1 MKNKL
6 LRLLG
11 DRLVWFVAF
20 GLVLFAFDWL
30 AARRDAQI
38 IRIDLPLVEKL
49 VAQWEG
55 QTKRRPNA
63 RELDA
68 LIEGYIREE
77 ILVREA
83 QRLGLDNDDV
93 IVRRRLAQKVEFLL
107 ADNNPPPMP
116 DEAGLREWFDEN
128 RAAYNTP
135 EKLSW
140 RHIFAASREEAETLL
155 RRVRDTPAAWQGLGQ
170 PFMLSRTY
178 MRQTRAELMQLMGGD
193 FADAVF
199 AGQTGNWF
207 GPVRSA
213 YGWHVIEIE
222 ARHAPVVAR
231 FEPIAERVAKDWG
244 NAMAEEDRARAWQEL
259 RASYDIRLMPE
270 TP

>member
-1 MKNKL
+1 MKDKL
-6 LRLLG
+6 LRLLK
-11 DRLVWFVAF
+11 DRLVWFVAL
-20 GLVLFAFDWL
+20 GLLLFAFDWL

-38 IRIDLPLVEKL
+38 IRIDLPMVEKL

-63 RELDA
+63 GELDA

-83 QRLGLDNDDV
+83 QKLGLDKDDV

-107 ADNNPPPMP
+107 AENNPTALP
-116 DEAGLREWFDEN
+116 DETVLRAWFNDN
-128 RAAYNTP
+128 QAAYNTP
-135 EKLSW
+135 ENINW
-140 RHIFAASREEAETLL
+140 RHIFAADRAQAESLL
-155 RRVRDTPAAWQGLGQ
+155 RRVTDSPAAWQDMGQ
-170 PFMLSRTY
+170 PFMLSRSY
-178 MRQTRAELMQLMGGD
+178 MRQTHAELSQLLGGD

-199 AGQTGNWF
+199 AGQTGGWF
-207 GPVRSA
+207 GPLRSA

-222 ARHAPVVAR
+222 ARHAPLAAR
-231 FEPIAERVAKDWG
+231 FEPIAERIAKDWA
-244 NAMAEEDRARAWQEL
+244 NAMAEQQGARAWQKL